1 MELGLLVVEE
11 REEEIHE
18 IYVGISI
25 KATAKAK
32 IFKPGQNPEPSPQ
45 LQIKTMEAI
54 IKAFTDLPKPLKI
67 FIGGML
73 TLQGLAIGSWLIL
86 MVKAERQGR
95 RNKKEKQS

>member
-1 MELGLLVVEE
+1 MVAWFAGCRGEGGG
-11 REEEIHE
+11 IHE

-32 IFKPGQNPEPSPQ
+32 IFNPGQTQSHPHSYKD
-45 LQIKTMEAI
+45 KTMEAI

-73 TLQGLAIGSWLIL
+73 TLQGLAIGAWLIL

>member
-1 MELGLLVVEE
+1 MPSHKELIET
-11 REEEIHE
+11 RIH
-18 IYVGISI
+18 
-25 KATAKAK
+25 
-32 IFKPGQNPEPSPQ
+32 
-45 LQIKTMEAI
+45 TMEAI

-73 TLQGLAIGSWLIL
+73 TLQGLAIGAWLIL